1 MTPGR
6 APHGADVAIALGTW
20 AVVCGLLLVAPLLEA
35 LDPGTPIGIA
45 QVGTSSWWLT
55 VLVISL
61 QAVALLWARLAP
73 RVVLL
78 TICVVA
84 LLISSEMDV
93 AAFSLTRP
101 AVIVAVFLTSLSL
114 SLRRCRFAV
123 AIAAVIVTGGEFV
136 NAFHAGHAGLIG
148 ALGQALLQTVA
159 IVIAPLLLGSV
170 FAAQRQARD
179 AHRAELR
186 AVARERD
193 ALVSAAVAEERA
205 AMARELHD
213 IAAHHLS
220 GIAVMAA
227 AVDGQIDSN
236 PEAAR
241 RSVRLV
247 RAQSRAV
254 LDDLRRLVGLLREDV
269 GDERS
274 VRTLASAMDL
284 VKDKAAAGTPV
295 ELRTLA
301 AEPEGPLGD
310 GVGPLAQLV
319 AYRMV
324 QESLTNAATHAPGAN
339 CRVEID
345 DRDSGTLTVT
355 VTNDRAP
362 TTGDR
367 AVSSPG
373 GGFGLVGMRE
383 RAGLITGTL
392 RCGATAEGGWAVVLT
407 IPRDH
412 PPSNVPHGLPD
423 ARLPE

>member
-1 MTPGR
+1 
-6 APHGADVAIALGTW
+6 VAIALGTW
-20 AVVCGLLLVAPLLEA
+20 ALACGLLLVAPLFEA
-35 LDPGTPIGIA
+35 VDPELSLAMP
-45 QVGTSSWWLT
+45 QSGTSSWWLT
-55 VLVISL
+55 VVAISL
-61 QAVALLWARLAP
+61 QAVALLWARRAP

-78 TICVVA
+78 AVCVVT
-84 LLISSEMDV
+84 LLTSSV
-93 AAFSLTRP
+93 VGGAAFSLTRP
-101 AVIVAVFLTSLSL
+101 AVVVAVFLTSLL
-114 SLRRCRFAV
+114 LPLRDCRSVAAV
-123 AIAAVIVTGGEFV
+123 AALVVAGGEVV
-136 NAFHAGHAGLIG
+136 NALHASHSGILG

-170 FAAQRQARD
+170 FAAQRQARE

-186 AVARERD
+186 ALAGERD
-193 ALVSAAVAEERA
+193 ALVSAAVAQERT

-227 AVDGQIDSN
+227 AVDRQIDSD

-241 RSVRLV
+241 QSVRQV

-254 LDDLRRLVGLLREDV
+254 LDDLRRLVGLLREDD

-274 VRTLASAMDL
+274 VRTLASAVDL
-284 VKDKAAAGTPV
+284 VRDRAMAGMPV
-295 ELRTLA
+295 ELHTLT
-301 AEPEGPLGD
+301 AESERPLGD

-324 QESLTNAATHAPGAN
+324 QESLTNAATHAPGAR

-345 DRDSGTLTVT
+345 DRKAGTLTVT
-355 VTNDRAP
+355 VTNDPAP
-362 TTGDR
+362 DTAAHAGT
-367 AVSSPG
+367 SPK

-383 RAGLITGTL
+383 RAGLIAATMRSGT
-392 RCGATAEGGWAVVLT
+392 TVEGGWAVALT

-412 PPSNVPHGLPD
+412 PTGAVPSGLMD
-423 ARLPE
+423 AGFPG